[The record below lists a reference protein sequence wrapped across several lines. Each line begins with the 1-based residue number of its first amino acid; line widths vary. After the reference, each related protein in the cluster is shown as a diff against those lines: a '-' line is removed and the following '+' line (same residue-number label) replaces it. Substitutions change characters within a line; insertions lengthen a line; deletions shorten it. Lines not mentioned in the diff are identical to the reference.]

1 MCLGPCDFHWHFLRV
16 RAALGCRSGCAP
28 IKTINV
34 CLGMLE
40 VKDGSDG
47 PRFLVCLRILRF
59 LLTWGFILLTL
70 QQFPGN
76 DLDRVKFQT
85 LYHVRTY
92 FKVVFK
98 GIWVSRGS
106 ELDETTLILG
116 NGHFGVTTAQ
126 HQELTLLYIDV
137 FYISL
142 WGSLEWCTRCL
153 SNSLRMERQTCA
165 VPVSSQLVTGQSNIP
180 WALHSDNGEFS
191 CKRSWWERMGQ
202 ENV

>member
-1 MCLGPCDFHWHFLRV
+1 MRLYFTDLTALSWKWPWPSKISDSLSCDNILW
-16 RAALGCRSGCAP
+16 GC
-28 IKTINV
+28 
-34 CLGMLE
+34 
-40 VKDGSDG
+40 
-47 PRFLVCLRILRF
+47 
-59 LLTWGFILLTL
+59 
-70 QQFPGN
+70 
-76 DLDRVKFQT
+76 
-85 LYHVRTY
+85 
-92 FKVVFK
+92 VFK

-153 SNSLRMERQTCA
+153 SNSLRMEHQTCA
-165 VPVSSQLVTGQSNIP
+165 VPVSSLLVTGQSNTP